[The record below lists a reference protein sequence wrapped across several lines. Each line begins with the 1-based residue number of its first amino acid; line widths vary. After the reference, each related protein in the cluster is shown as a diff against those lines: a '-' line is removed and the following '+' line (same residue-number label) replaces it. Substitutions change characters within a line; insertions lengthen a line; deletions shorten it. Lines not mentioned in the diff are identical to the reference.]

1 MYDNRISPV
10 HCSICDLGCS
20 PADASDQR
28 WHATYH
34 ARVDKLAVRLGRWP
48 SGYSERERRK
58 AEGDQLLRSGADMA
72 EKLRGAEMVLT
83 ALYDR
88 EVLRRL
94 ERMWPGRLPD
104 FAEFLWTLNPLDL
117 EAHVGKEV
125 ALYVRR
131 QYGL

>member
-1 MYDNRISPV
+1 MYDNHVSPV
-10 HCSICDLGCS
+10 RCPICDLGYS
-20 PADASDQR
+20 PADAGDR
-28 WHATYH
+28 RRHATYH

-58 AEGDQLLRSGADMA
+58 AEGDQLLQHGVNLA

-94 ERMWPGRLPD
+94 DRMRPERLPD
-104 FAEFLWTLNPLDL
+104 FAEFLRSMDPMDL
-117 EAHVGKEV
+117 EAHVGKDV
-125 ALYVRR
+125 ASHVRR

>member
-1 MYDNRISPV
+1 MYDNHIPSVR
-10 HCSICDLGCS
+10 CSICDLGYA
-20 PADASDQR
+20 PADAGDRR

-58 AEGDQLLRSGADMA
+58 AEGDQLLRSGADLA

-83 ALYDR
+83 ALFDR
-88 EVLRRL
+88 EVLLRL
-94 ERMWPGRLPD
+94 QRKRPGRLPD
-104 FAEFLWTLNPLDL
+104 FARFLRTLNPLDL

-125 ALYVRR
+125 ALHVHR

>member
-1 MYDNRISPV
+1 MYDNHISPV
-10 HCSICDLGCS
+10 RCPICDLGYA
-20 PADASDQR
+20 PADADDR
-28 WHATYH
+28 RRHATYH

-72 EKLRGAEMVLT
+72 EKLRGADMVLT

-88 EVLRRL
+88 EVLLRL
-94 ERMWPGRLPD
+94 QRKRPGRLPD
-104 FAEFLWTLNPLDL
+104 FARFLRTLNPLDL

-125 ALYVRR
+125 ALHVQR

>member
-1 MYDNRISPV
+1 MYDNHISPV
-10 HCSICDLGCS
+10 RCSICDLGYA
-20 PADASDQR
+20 PGDAGDRR
-28 WHATYH
+28 WHVTYH

-58 AEGDQLLRSGADMA
+58 AEGGQLLRYGADLA
-72 EKLRGAEMVLT
+72 EKLRGAELVLT

-88 EVLRRL
+88 EVLLRL
-94 ERMWPGRLPD
+94 QRKRLGRLPD
-104 FAEFLWTLNPLDL
+104 FAKFLRTLNPLDL

-125 ALYVRR
+125 ALHVRG